1 MVRKLPLLF
10 LTMLICIM
18 VFNPIS
24 NVQAAALN
32 VTDITDKYRGDQVTI
47 SGTSPFT
54 EVIAKVYDPNNV
66 ILYIEVLS
74 VLDNGNYSKTFSLSN
89 DAIYGTYKVVVGQET
104 NVVNDTF
111 NVIARPSVGGGGG
124 GGGAPSQGT
133 QITVPVQSGTTG
145 TTVSQTTIQ
154 RTAGSNGTVKDSV
167 VMTEQSAKETI
178 AALKNQGEKTARI
191 VIPDAEDKV
200 SEVNVSIPKIALT
213 AIKSG
218 GIDLEIKTENA
229 KLTIPN
235 TTLEKFNQDLYF
247 RVVPIK
253 GQQEKDQI
261 AERAK
266 QEQIVQDVV
275 QGRDIQVLG
284 RPAEIETNL
293 QSQPVTIT
301 MPIREE
307 DLPKDKESRQRI
319 LDDLVIFIEHSDGTK
334 EVIKGT
340 FITNEDGTLGIEF
353 GIDKFSTFTLV
364 YVEGSKEYFAQ
375 LEKDKKV
382 EGTVHKAYI
391 SGYPDG
397 TFKPANSISRA
408 EMASLLSRVYDG
420 ELKENT
426 SPTSYVDIP
435 AGHWAMTSIEKAQ
448 LTGLMRGYSDHTFG
462 PNKSITRAEMA
473 AIVSRWLKLEGTGS
487 SSAKDIQGHWAE
499 QAIMLVDKA
508 NIMNGMPDGT
518 FQPNKPLSRAEA
530 VTIVNRILKRGPLYG
545 DVKPTFIDVPTT
557 HWAYKEIEE
566 ASKDHK
572 YSIDE
577 SGKETVLIK

>member
-10 LTMLICIM
+10 LTMLICTM
-18 VFNPIS
+18 MFNPIS

-74 VLDNGNYSKTFSLSN
+74 VLDNGNYSKTFSLSD

-111 NVIARPSVGGGGG
+111 NVIARPSAGGG

-178 AALKNQGEKTARI
+178 DALKNQGEKTARI

-275 QGRDIQVLG
+275 QGRDVQVLG

-364 YVEGSKEYFAQ
+364 YMEGSKEYFAQ
-375 LEKDKKV
+375 LEKDK
-382 EGTVHKAYI
+382 EMEDTVHKAYI

-426 SPTSYVDIP
+426 SPTSYVDIL
-435 AGHWAMTSIEKAQ
+435 AGHWAITSIEKAQ

-499 QAIMLVDKA
+499 QAIKLVDQA
-508 NIMNGMPDGT
+508 DIMNGMPDGT

-566 ASKDHK
+566 ASKEHK
-572 YSIDE
+572 YAIDE
-577 SGKETVLIK
+577 SGKETLLIK

>member
-545 DVKPTFIDVPTT
+545 DVKPTFIDVPTI

>member
-1 MVRKLPLLF
+1 MRKLPLLF

>member
-10 LTMLICIM
+10 FILLFSVIM
-18 VFNPIS
+18 ISPLS
-24 NVQAAALN
+24 NVKAATFDL
-32 VTDITDKYRGDQVTI
+32 TDITDKYRGDQVTI

-54 EVIAKVYDPNNV
+54 EVIAKVYDPSNV
-66 ILYIEVLS
+66 ILYIEVLP
-74 VLDNGNYSKTFSLSN
+74 VLDNGTYSKTFSLSN
-89 DAIYGTYKVVVGQET
+89 DAVYGTYKVVVGQET

-111 NVIARPSVGGGGG
+111 NVIARPSSGGG
-124 GGGAPSQGT
+124 GGGASTPSSGT
-133 QITVPVQSGTTG
+133 QITVPVESGTTG

-154 RTAGSNGTVKDSV
+154 RTTGSNGVVKDTV
-167 VMTEQSAKETI
+167 VMTEQSTKETI

-191 VIPDAEDKV
+191 VIPDAKDEV
-200 SEVNVSIPKIALT
+200 SEVNVSIPTASLT
-213 AIKSG
+213 EMKAG
-218 GIDLEIKTENA
+218 GINLEIKTENA

-253 GQQEKDQI
+253 DQAEKDLI
-261 AERAK
+261 VERARTEQMV
-266 QEQIVQDVV
+266 QEVV
-275 QGRDIQVLG
+275 QGKDIEVLG
-284 RPAEIETNL
+284 RPNEIETNL

-307 DLPKDKESRQRI
+307 DLPQDEESRQRI

-364 YVEGSKEYFAQ
+364 YMEGSKEYFAQ
-375 LEKDKKV
+375 LEKDK
-382 EGTVHKAYI
+382 EMEDTVHKAYI

-426 SPTSYVDIP
+426 SPTSYVDIL
-435 AGHWAMTSIEKAQ
+435 AGHWAITSIEKAQ

-499 QAIMLVDKA
+499 QAIKLVDQA
-508 NIMNGMPDGT
+508 DIMNGMPDGT

-566 ASKDHK
+566 ASKEHK
-572 YSIDE
+572 YAIDE
-577 SGKETVLIK
+577 SGKETLLIK